1 MNALA
6 VFVLSD
12 RNGEY
17 KNMNKE
23 ITVYSK
29 PSCKNCTLLKMWLN
43 SKELDYNE
51 VDVTQERSAL
61 NKIREAGYS
70 SLPAL
75 EVNGD
80 FVKYEVY
87 NDILDVL

>member
-1 MNALA
+1 M
-6 VFVLSD
+6 S
-12 RNGEY
+12 
-17 KNMNKE
+17 KE
-23 ITVYSK
+23 VVVYSK
-29 PSCKNCTLLKMWLN
+29 HGCKNCTLLKMWLN
-43 SKELDYNE
+43 SKEIDYNE

-61 NKIREAGYS
+61 NKIREVGYS

-87 NDILDVL
+87 NDILDML

>member
-1 MNALA
+1 M
-6 VFVLSD
+6 S
-12 RNGEY
+12 
-17 KNMNKE
+17 KE
-23 ITVYSK
+23 VVVYSK
-29 PSCKNCTLLKMWLN
+29 PGCKNCTLLKMWLN
-43 SKELDYNE
+43 SKEIDYNE

-61 NKIREAGYS
+61 NKIREVGYS

-87 NDILDVL
+87 NDILDML

>member
-1 MNALA
+1 MSKK
-6 VFVLSD
+6 VV
-12 RNGEY
+12 
-17 KNMNKE
+17 
-23 ITVYSK
+23 VYSK
-29 PSCKNCTLLKMWLN
+29 PNCRNCTMLKMWLDA
-43 SKELDYNE
+43 KGIDYSE

-75 EVNGD
+75 EINGD

>member
-1 MNALA
+1 M
-6 VFVLSD
+6 S
-12 RNGEY
+12 
-17 KNMNKE
+17 KE
-23 ITVYSK
+23 VVVYSK
-29 PSCKNCTLLKMWLN
+29 PSCKNCTLLKMWL
-43 SKELDYNE
+43 SAKEIDYNE
-51 VDVTQERSAL
+51 VDVAQEQNAL

-75 EVNGD
+75 EISGD

>member
-1 MNALA
+1 MGKK
-6 VFVLSD
+6 VV
-12 RNGEY
+12 
-17 KNMNKE
+17 
-23 ITVYSK
+23 VYSK
-29 PSCKNCTLLKMWLN
+29 PGCRNCTLLKMWLN
-43 SKELDYNE
+43 SKEIDYNE
-51 VDVTQERSAL
+51 VDVTQEQSAL

-75 EVNGD
+75 EISGD

>member
-1 MNALA
+1 MSKK
-6 VFVLSD
+6 VV
-12 RNGEY
+12 
-17 KNMNKE
+17 
-23 ITVYSK
+23 VYSK
-29 PSCKNCTLLKMWLN
+29 PGCKNCTLLKMWLS
-43 SKELDYNE
+43 SKEIDYNE
-51 VDVTQERSAL
+51 VDVTQEQNAL

-80 FVKYEVY
+80 FAEYEVY

>member
-1 MNALA
+1 MPHNFHLIIIDDIIYLLMEP
-6 VFVLSD
+6 VDFSS
-12 RNGEY
+12 Y
-17 KNMNKE
+17 H
-23 ITVYSK
+23 
-29 PSCKNCTLLKMWLN
+29 TLLKMWLN
-43 SKELDYNE
+43 SKEIDYNE

-75 EVNGD
+75 EINGD